1 MVGDLAKVGFMLG
14 VRFTVDMLNTKSK
27 PKYLA
32 FNTDYV
38 EIEQQIQINDMNYQ
52 IRKIGGNKLEQS

>member
-14 VRFTVDMLNTKSK
+14 VRFTVDMLN
-27 PKYLA
+27 